1 MVALTFLDANKK
13 FNSGSGVLI
22 SRDTVLTAAQNI
34 FNRELKAENT
44 DFKIYVGAS
53 GVAEEY
59 H

>member
-1 MVALTFLDANKK
+1 MDANKK